1 MSKILITGGAGF
13 IGFHLQQQLKSK
25 HEVKCIDSL
34 RSEKTASIH
43 RASFMQSVYRLD
55 CSDDFSSTLV
65 FQPDIIIHLAAET
78 GVSDSEIFPEKYI
91 KTNID
96 ATFNVLE
103 QARKMG
109 VKYFIYASSSSVYE
123 PNQQIMAETSPTDF
137 QLSFYGTTKK
147 MMEQMVSNY
156 CRQFGMTAIGLRFFT
171 VYGSYTRPDMAGYKF
186 MKGIQNGTPI
196 KQYNHGEVLRDFTHV
211 SDVVHS
217 IELLLTKIANEP
229 LGFHRVFNIGNSSPV
244 TVKKY
249 IQLIAQELNKEPVI
263 SDFPLPKNELQA
275 TFSDSTNLELYTGYK
290 PSVSIEVGVKEMVD
304 WFKTGAYEK

>member
-25 HEVKCIDSL
+25 HEVRCIDSL

-43 RASFMQSVYRLD
+43 RSSLMHSLFQFD
-55 CSDDFSSTLV
+55 CSDDFLIKMDYK
-65 FQPDIIIHLAAET
+65 PDIIIHLAAET
-78 GVSDSEIFPEKYI
+78 GVSDSEIFPERYI
-91 KTNID
+91 KANID

-103 QARKMG
+103 QARKLG

-147 MMEQMVSNY
+147 MVEQMVSNY
-156 CRQFGMTAIGLRFFT
+156 CKQFGMTAIGLRFFT

-217 IELLLTKIANEP
+217 IELLLMKIANEP

-249 IQLIAQELNKEPVI
+249 IQLIAQELNEEPVI
-263 SDFPLPKNELQA
+263 HDFPLPKNELQA
-275 TFSDSTNLELYTGYK
+275 TFSDSTSLEQYIGYK
-290 PSVSIEVGVKEMVD
+290 PFVSIEVGVKEMVD
-304 WFKTGAYEK
+304 WFKTGAYE

>member
-78 GVSDSEIFPEKYI
+78 GVSDSEIFPERYI

-229 LGFHRVFNIGNSSPV
+229 LGFHRVFNIGNSSPE

-275 TFSDSTNLELYTGYK
+275 TFSDSTSLELYTGYK